1 MFQAFLNW
9 ISFPKKEKTSII
21 EPRIEPTLKQLHTE
35 DSLSGF
41 NKTQLT
47 TLCNERGVKFR
58 STDRK
63 VEMMMRILAAQA
75 EK

>member
-9 ISFPKKEKTSII
+9 ISFTKKEKTS
-21 EPRIEPTLKQLHTE
+21 RIEPTLKQLHTE

-47 TLCNERGVKFR
+47 TLCNESGVKFR